1 MTDVVRY
8 RVDEAIRWLD
18 TGATEMRKDAAAAG
32 RSAAHTV
39 APDLRSVGQSLK
51 KAAAS
56 ARDYG
61 RGAVADMAHRR
72 AESVEYV
79 LDEERFDIV
88 KGGSIHSIRYDA
100 LKTIELKGERARL
113 TLESGDVTI
122 KPVAHLVTSG
132 ARVPLGWSRNGL
144 DAPYMTLIE
153 EIAARAGITPVKV

>member
-1 MTDVVRY
+1 MADVVRY

-18 TGATEMRKDAAAAG
+18 TSAAEMKKEAAASG

-39 APDLRSVGQSLK
+39 APDFRSVGQSLK

-61 RGAVADMAHRR
+61 RSAVTDMAHRR
-72 AESVEYV
+72 ADSVEYV

-100 LKTIELKGERARL
+100 LKTIEMKGERARL

-122 KPVAHLVTSG
+122 KPLAHLVTTG